1 MRVIEFSEPGQLL
14 RVEHRAPPVA
24 RAGEVV
30 LQVAYCGICGSDI
43 HATEASASQVARGT
57 VLGHEFSGVVVQ
69 SGDPAWTPGDRAI
82 GVPLQP
88 CDDCR
93 TIGSCRD
100 GLGILCPRNRIVGM
114 SPEAPGAYAE
124 QVRIG
129 ARQLLRVPDSVGLD
143 AAALAEPLA
152 VGAHAVRRAGSL
164 LGRRVLVVG
173 AGPIGL
179 ATTAFAAQAGA
190 RDVIVSEIDQAR
202 RERAARLGATG
213 MINPAAVSVADAFRA
228 MAGSAPEVVFE
239 CVGVPGVLAQCIDLA
254 GLRGQ
259 IVIVGVCRHED
270 RILPRA
276 AIRKELSLNFVL
288 GYTDEDFRLSLDLL
302 TSPRFDA
309 GAMITARIGFEELP
323 AMFEELRH
331 PNPHGKVLL
340 EPSRRNDITNPTG
353 R

>member
-1 MRVIEFSEPGQLL
+1 MRVIEFSEPGEPL
-14 RVEHRAPPVA
+14 RIEDRATPA
-24 RAGEVV
+24 ALAGEVV

-57 VLGHEFSGVVVQ
+57 VLGHEFSGVVTE
-69 SGDPAWTPGDRAI
+69 SRDPAWTRGDRVI

-88 CDDCR
+88 CEDCR
-93 TIGSCRD
+93 GAGACRD

-124 QVRIG
+124 YVRVMG
-129 ARQLLRVPDSVGLD
+129 RQLLRVPDAVGLD

-152 VGAHAVRRAGSL
+152 VGAHAVRLAGSL

-179 ATTAFAAQAGA
+179 ATAAFAARAGS
-190 RDVIVSEIDQAR
+190 RDVIVSEIDGER
-202 RERAARLGATG
+202 RARAARIGATG
-213 MINPAAVSVADAFRA
+213 LIDPGAGPVADGFRDI
-228 MAGSAPEVVFE
+228 AGAPPEIVFE

-254 GLRGQ
+254 GIRGH
-259 IVIVGVCRHED
+259 IVVVGVCRHED

-276 AIRKELSLNFVL
+276 AIRKELSLRFVL

-309 GAMITARIGFEELP
+309 GAMITARVGFEELP
-323 AMFEELRH
+323 GMFEQLRR

-340 EPSRRNDITNPTG
+340 DPTRRNDITPPTG